1 MMANTSVLS
10 TDASGNLLPNA
21 NDPSISAD
29 GTLVAFDASAPGVL
43 DYSGPHAIYVKNL
56 LTGDSTL
63 VSTAS
68 DGTRTGNAFGSSISA
83 DSGSVVFSAYVPL
96 SGSYQVYEKNLSTGD
111 LTLVSQTADGT
122 ALISDESGPP
132 PAVSVHGRFVA
143 FDSLNLG
150 PPTDTEHVG
159 LKDMR
164 TGKLRV
170 VSTNAAGELE
180 NGASTLDS
188 MSAGGRLVAFT
199 SSSSN
204 LVADP
209 SNGDKEIYVK
219 NMWTGGVT
227 LVSQTADGVSA
238 NGSSDQGS
246 LSADGTKI
254 AFSSYADNLLPG
266 VSGQGGQIYVKNLV
280 TGDLSLVSSA
290 ADGTPANGYT
300 EYPIISPDGRYA
312 MFRSN
317 ATNLVP
323 GGTAGPDQVYVKD
336 LGNGAITRLSQD
348 ASGAPGTSLSYT
360 SFPSEHAF
368 SYDGSQAVFT
378 SLAPN
383 LTGDTGGNYAVI
395 GATQSV
401 TTVQENHAPDGTL
414 TGYTYLHS
422 DGSVL
427 YNSDYSVLPNGNVQ
441 YAYSGGTFF
450 DNKHYSSFADTYSPS
465 GDLLTH
471 SQANNNGSHTI
482 EGGGGDGLILHSI
495 GNDTLTGGGTNERF
509 VFTPGFGHDT
519 ITDFIPG
526 GPGHDNLGLSRSD
539 FGSIAAVLQDTTQHG
554 ANTVIADP
562 LSGDHLTLVG
572 VSQSDLVAHKRDI
585 HLFG

>member
-29 GTLVAFDASAPGVL
+29 GTLVAFDASARRAANYL
-43 DYSGPHAIYVKNL
+43 GPHAIYVKNL
-56 LTGDSTL
+56 ITGDTTL

-83 DSGSVVFSAYVPL
+83 DGGSVVFSAYVPL
-96 SGSYQVYEKNLSTGD
+96 SRTYQVYEKNLSTGD
-111 LTLVSQTADGT
+111 LTPVSRTATGT
-122 ALISDESGPP
+122 ALNVDENATP
-132 PAVSVHGRFVA
+132 PAVSAHGRFVA
-143 FDSLNLG
+143 FDTLSLG
-150 PPTDTEHVG
+150 PPTDTNHVE

-170 VSTNAAGELE
+170 VSTNAGGETE

-188 MSAGGRLVAFT
+188 MSPGGRLIAFT

-204 LVADP
+204 LVP
-209 SNGDKEIYVK
+209 NPINGDEEIYVK
-219 NMWTGGVT
+219 NMRTGAVT

-238 NGSSDQGS
+238 DGSSDNGS

-254 AFSSYADNLLPG
+254 AFSSSAGNLLPG

-280 TGDLSLVSSA
+280 TGDLSLVSST
-290 ADGTPANGYT
+290 ADGTPANGNT
-300 EYPIISPDGRYA
+300 SSPVISPDGRYA

-323 GGTAGPDQVYVKD
+323 GGAAGPDQVYVKD

-348 ASGAPGTSLSYT
+348 ASGSPGTSLSHPG
-360 SFPSEHAF
+360 FPSEQAF

-378 SLAPN
+378 SSALN
-383 LTGDTGGNYAVI
+383 LTGSMGGNSAVI

-401 TTVQENHAPDGTL
+401 TTAQENHAPDGTL
-414 TGYTYLHS
+414 TGYTFLHS

-427 YNSDYSVLPNGNVQ
+427 YNSDYSVLANNDVQ
-441 YAYSGGTFF
+441 YVYSGGTFF
-450 DNKHYSSFADTYSPS
+450 DNKHYSSFTDTYSPS
-465 GDLLTH
+465 GNLLTY
-471 SQANNNGSHTI
+471 SQTNNNGSHTV
-482 EGGGGDGLILHSI
+482 EGGGGDGLTLHSI
-495 GNDTLTGGGTNERF
+495 GNDTLTGGGANERF

-526 GPGHDNLGLSRSD
+526 GPGHDHLGLSRSD
-539 FGSIAAVLQDTTQHG
+539 FGTIAAVLQDTSQHG

-562 LSGDHLTLVG
+562 FSGDHLTLVG
-572 VSQSDLVAHKRDI
+572 VNQSDLVAHKRDI